1 LLKEGAPGLR
11 IRNGP
16 SCSLKKKW
24 GHPHKIYCGDVAH
37 MASELFQWILRVA
50 LTVSF
55 QTVIERANGA
65 TSFPEKRIFWVML
78 TEYGDFRLIP
88 TITIKISVSVV

>member
-1 LLKEGAPGLR
+1 MLKEGAPGLR

-50 LTVSF
+50 LPVSF
-55 QTVIERANGA
+55 QTEIERA
-65 TSFPEKRIFWVML
+65 TSLPEKDFVENCG
-78 TEYGDFRLIP
+78 EYFGLC
-88 TITIKISVSVV
+88 